1 MERASWS
8 YQLPP
13 AGAPDTGLEQYQVYV
28 PSGEVWKTAAVLEK
42 DGEVYLA
49 AAPSGF
55 PVGHRLV
62 AIPWSAVERVD
73 HEALAVHVGDLGGAL
88 ELDPDRAT
96 ENGDGEARRLTE
108 LPPELRRPQPPGGE
122 AGPTDRLRL
131 VLGISAAA
139 LGFVALLGAIALV
152 DTMEEGWRYAL
163 LAVPAVFFAA
173 AFVLSVSAWRHPY
186 EAGPRP
192 SGSSLEARRPPR

>member
-8 YQLPP
+8 YQLAP

-28 PSGEVWKTAAVLEK
+28 PSGEVWKTAAVL
-42 DGEVYLA
+42 DRAGEIYLA

-55 PVGHRLV
+55 PVSHQLV

-96 ENGDGEARRLTE
+96 ENGEGEAKRLTE
-108 LPPELRRPQPPGGE
+108 LPPELRPPQRPGGE

-131 VLGISAAA
+131 ILGVSAAA
-139 LGFVALLGAIALV
+139 LGFVALLGAIALI
-152 DTMEEGWRYAL
+152 DAIDEGWRYAL
-163 LAVPAVFFAA
+163 LAVPAVFFAV

-186 EAGPRP
+186 DAGSRP
-192 SGSSLEARRPPR
+192 SGSSLTAGRPPR